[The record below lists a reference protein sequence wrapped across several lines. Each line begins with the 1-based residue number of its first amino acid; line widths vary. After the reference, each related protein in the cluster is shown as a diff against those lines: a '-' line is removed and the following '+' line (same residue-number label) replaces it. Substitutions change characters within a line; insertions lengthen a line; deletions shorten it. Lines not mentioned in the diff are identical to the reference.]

1 MKTAYF
7 DEMIQIGLNNLMP
20 TKTVNFHS
28 NDAPWM
34 TGHLQ
39 LLIRQR
45 PKPLNEKN
53 AHPFLFY
60 RNRVNRE

>member
-45 PKPLNEKN
+45 PKPWNEKN
-53 AHPFLFY
+53 AHPFLQK
-60 RNRVNRE
+60 